1 VIKIIRK
8 DKLSI
13 FVFTLVFL
21 LIFSLNVSAD
31 LTVHFI
37 DVGQGDA
44 ILLQHQEGD
53 TVLIDGG
60 DRFASIE
67 EKLISYLTEAGV
79 ERFDAIIAT
88 HPHADHI
95 GGLPAVIENFP
106 VDAIYDSGR
115 VHTSQTYENYLMLI
129 DEKDIPFKTPR
140 RGDKIELDNLTFD
153 IVHPGENVEEYSLN
167 DASITAHLQYGQ
179 ISFIFTGDIEESA
192 EREIVETGIDI
203 KSTVLKVAHHGS
215 RTSTNDYFLEAV
227 NPEVAIIQVG
237 ENNRFSHP
245 APEVKNR
252 LQENNIDIYRNDL
265 NGDIVINTD
274 GETYTIETASSA
286 QEEVE
291 KEDLTESKESEE
303 ITPDTDEIEA
313 DTDLLNINQASK
325 SQLETLWGVGPAT
338 ADNIIEY
345 REENDGFQTIEEI
358 KEVDGIDENKFNR
371 WSEQITI

>member
-95 GGLPAVIENFP
+95 GGLPAVMENFP

-313 DTDLLNINQASK
+313 DNDLLNINQASK

>member
-1 VIKIIRK
+1 MIKIIRK

-67 EKLISYLTEAGV
+67 EKLISYLTKAGV

-313 DTDLLNINQASK
+313 DNDLLNINQASK
-325 SQLETLWGVGPAT
+325 SQLESLWGVGPAT

>member
-1 VIKIIRK
+1 MIKIIRK

-31 LTVHFI
+31 LIVHFI

-95 GGLPAVIENFP
+95 GGLPAVMENFP

-313 DTDLLNINQASK
+313 DNDLLNINQASK

>member
-1 VIKIIRK
+1 MIKIIRK

-95 GGLPAVIENFP
+95 GGLPAVMENFP

-274 GETYTIETASSA
+274 GETYTIETASST
-286 QEEVE
+286 QEEVD

-325 SQLETLWGVGPAT
+325 SQLESLWGVGPAT

>member
-1 VIKIIRK
+1 MIKIIRK

-31 LTVHFI
+31 LIVHFI

-95 GGLPAVIENFP
+95 GGLPAVMENFP

-237 ENNRFSHP
+237 EDNRFGHP
-245 APEVKNR
+245 APEVINR

-274 GETYTIETASSA
+274 GETYTIETASST
-286 QEEVE
+286 QEEVD

-325 SQLETLWGVGPAT
+325 SQLESLWGVGPAT

>member
-1 VIKIIRK
+1 MIKIIRK

-67 EKLISYLTEAGV
+67 EKLISYLTKAGV

-95 GGLPAVIENFP
+95 GGLPAVMENFP

-313 DTDLLNINQASK
+313 DNDLLNINQASK

>member
-1 VIKIIRK
+1 MNN
-8 DKLSI
+8 I
-13 FVFTLVFL
+13 FKNNKFLILIFTLLFL
-21 LIFSLNVSAD
+21 LVFSLNVSAD

-44 ILLQHQEGD
+44 ILLQHQAGD

-60 DRFASIE
+60 DRSASVE
-67 EKLISYLTEAGV
+67 DKLISYLTEAGV
-79 ERFDAIIAT
+79 ESFDAIIST

-95 GGLPAVIENFP
+95 GGLPAVLENFP
-106 VDAIYDSGR
+106 VDAIYDSGK

-129 DEKDIPFKTPR
+129 DEKDIPYKTPR

-153 IVHPGENVEEYSLN
+153 IIHPGEDVDEYSLN

-192 EREIVETGIDI
+192 EREIIETDIDI

-215 RTSTNDYFLEAV
+215 KTSTNDYFLDAV

-237 ENNRFSHP
+237 EDNRFKHP
-245 APEVKNR
+245 APEVINR
-252 LQENNIDIYRNDL
+252 LQANNIEIFRNDL
-265 NGDIVINTD
+265 NGGIVINTD
-274 GETYTIETASSA
+274 GETYSLETASSA
-286 QEEVE
+286 QEEVD
-291 KEDLTESKESEE
+291 KDLSEMNE
-303 ITPDTDEIEA
+303 NEEVPA
-313 DTDLLNINQASK
+313 DTYLLNLNQASK
-325 SQLETLWGVGPAT
+325 SQLESLWGVGSVT
-338 ADNIIEY
+338 ADKIIEY

-371 WSEQITI
+371 WRDQITI

>member
-1 VIKIIRK
+1 
-8 DKLSI
+8 
-13 FVFTLVFL
+13 
-21 LIFSLNVSAD
+21 
-31 LTVHFI
+31 
-37 DVGQGDA
+37 
-44 ILLQHQEGD
+44 
-53 TVLIDGG
+53 
-60 DRFASIE
+60 
-67 EKLISYLTEAGV
+67 
-79 ERFDAIIAT
+79 
-88 HPHADHI
+88 
-95 GGLPAVIENFP
+95 
-106 VDAIYDSGR
+106 
-115 VHTSQTYENYLMLI
+115 MLI

-313 DTDLLNINQASK
+313 DNDLLNINQASK

>member
-1 VIKIIRK
+1 MIKIIRK

-31 LTVHFI
+31 LIVHFI

-95 GGLPAVIENFP
+95 GGLPAVMENFP

-237 ENNRFSHP
+237 EDNRFGHP
-245 APEVKNR
+245 APEVINR

-313 DTDLLNINQASK
+313 DNDLLNINQASK